1 MKVLMP
7 QLGETVTEGTVS
19 KWHKKIGDNVKTG
32 EVLFEIE
39 TDKTSME
46 IPATSDGKLSK
57 IHVTEGETS
66 SVGATVAIIIGNN
79 EEDEKETEQSE
90 PTKEA
95 DKSQTK
101 DAKEENKIIIEVPK
115 RSNTDTQLE
124 NPENIDTEAPNWFTY
139 LSEVLTPT
147 EKYNEFI
154 GNIDIK
160 LTPLAKRIVANERLN
175 LDQLASYFKNH
186 KTRRVSRKQIDDYIS
201 LQSTPTQSGIV
212 KVKHDTSIYDDKVSI
227 NRIRKTTG
235 KRLSES
241 WPQIPQAFQAV
252 EVNFSNLDKVR
263 SILKEKNDNTNFK
276 ISYLSFVSRAIVI
289 AIKKYPLINGSFNVQ
304 ELLLSS
310 AVNLAI
316 AVDLNF
322 NGLIVPVIKNTEK
335 NNLLDL
341 NDRINDLVSRA
352 QNNKLSQEEYSG
364 GTYTI
369 SNNGSMGTYITAPIV
384 NPPQVAIMSFD
395 GVSKKPVIIEDKTGD
410 TIGIRKVGILGQS
423 FDHRAFDGAYAASFL
438 KEVSKIIEEYDW
450 QSEI

>member
-66 SVGATVAIIIGNN
+66 SVGATVAIIIGDN
-79 EEDEKETEQSE
+79 EEDEKETEQYE

-201 LQSTPTQSGIV
+201 LQ
-212 KVKHDTSIYDDKVSI
+212 
-227 NRIRKTTG
+227 
-235 KRLSES
+235 
-241 WPQIPQAFQAV
+241 
-252 EVNFSNLDKVR
+252 
-263 SILKEKNDNTNFK
+263 
-276 ISYLSFVSRAIVI
+276 
-289 AIKKYPLINGSFNVQ
+289 
-304 ELLLSS
+304 
-310 AVNLAI
+310 
-316 AVDLNF
+316 
-322 NGLIVPVIKNTEK
+322 
-335 NNLLDL
+335 
-341 NDRINDLVSRA
+341 
-352 QNNKLSQEEYSG
+352 
-364 GTYTI
+364 
-369 SNNGSMGTYITAPIV
+369 
-384 NPPQVAIMSFD
+384 
-395 GVSKKPVIIEDKTGD
+395 
-410 TIGIRKVGILGQS
+410 
-423 FDHRAFDGAYAASFL
+423 
-438 KEVSKIIEEYDW
+438 
-450 QSEI
+450 